1 MGIIEKRGF
10 PVRDIIG
17 IPKDLVVNSYTLA
30 FKAEDGPD
38 NENTESEFAK
48 FIEVAF
54 CLIDV
59 ETGEEFYSEP
69 ITYSMN

>member
-1 MGIIEKRGF
+1 M
-10 PVRDIIG
+10 RDIIG
-17 IPKDLVVNSYTLA
+17 IPKELVVNSYTLA
-30 FKAEDGPD
+30 FKVEEGPEDEPI
-38 NENTESEFAK
+38 NSEFAK

>member
-1 MGIIEKRGF
+1 M
-10 PVRDIIG
+10 RDIIG
-17 IPKDLVVNSYTLA
+17 IPKELVVNSYTLV
-30 FKAEDGPD
+30 FKVEEGLDDELFA
-38 NENTESEFAK
+38 SEYAK

-59 ETGEEFYSEP
+59 ENGEEFYSEP

>member
-1 MGIIEKRGF
+1 M
-10 PVRDIIG
+10 RDIIG

-30 FKAEDGPD
+30 FKVEEGPED
-38 NENTESEFAK
+38 EIIASEYAK

-59 ETGEEFYSEP
+59 QTGEEFYSEP

>member
-38 NENTESEFAK
+38 NETKLGKNSTVSQ
-48 FIEVAF
+48 
-54 CLIDV
+54 
-59 ETGEEFYSEP
+59 
-69 ITYSMN
+69 